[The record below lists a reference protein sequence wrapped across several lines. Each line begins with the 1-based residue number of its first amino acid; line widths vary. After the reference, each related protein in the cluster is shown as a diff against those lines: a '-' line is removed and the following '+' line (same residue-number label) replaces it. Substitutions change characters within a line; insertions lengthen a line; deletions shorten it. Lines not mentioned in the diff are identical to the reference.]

1 MKTIFLITLLLLV
14 SDDLYATQDKGQP
27 LSSSSAA
34 SKTRSNVTV
43 TNPIPQKTYTPNN
56 ETVNLETAYK
66 REYAFLSAQK
76 KALKR
81 RINNYKSVAQREQ
94 RTLRKKINVLEQNSV
109 SRSAKIDQ
117 LGTQLA
123 DAERIEAAVEER
135 SNVLEITYS
144 QAETTLKNYGIE
156 IPVSIQDNDS
166 AKVGY
171 LFMHALSLLQ
181 NLGAIHTEP
190 GKFFLANGKQT
201 NGKIIRLGNI
211 AAYGISAEGS
221 GSLVP
226 AGDGD
231 FKIWKESIPN
241 NAIALSK
248 NEQPDILQL
257 FLFESRTSAIEE
269 TQEKTVLSII
279 NSGGVIGW
287 IIVALGTFAL
297 FLVLIRTF
305 LLYSNSAN
313 TQQLSDNVLRQ
324 IKDGNLNQAK
334 KQCEGQPSAITRVIN
349 TTLRHLKDD
358 RDHMESIVHEAILNE
373 SGPLD
378 RFGSTILVIASV
390 SPLLGLLGT
399 VTGMISTFDVI
410 TEFGTGDPK
419 LLSGGIS
426 IALVTTELGLVVAI
440 PALLLGSLMSA
451 WARNIKRDM
460 EYTALRITNL
470 FLGGPILEETSQY
483 PMNDNTLVLGN
494 ETAN

>member
-1 MKTIFLITLLLLV
+1 MKTIFLIPLLLLV
-14 SDDLYATQDKGQP
+14 TDNLYATQDKGQP
-27 LSSSSAA
+27 ISSSTAA
-34 SKTRSNVTV
+34 PTTQPSVPVKKPT
-43 TNPIPQKTYTPNN
+43 PQKTHTPNR

-76 KALKR
+76 QALKK
-81 RINNYKSVAQREQ
+81 RINQYKSTSQREQ
-94 RTLRKKINVLEQNSV
+94 RTLSKKINVLEQNSV

-117 LGTQLA
+117 LGSQLT
-123 DAERIEAAVEER
+123 DAERTEAAVEER
-135 SNVLEITYS
+135 SSALEITYS
-144 QAETTLKNYGIE
+144 QAESTLKNHSIE
-156 IPVSIQDNDS
+156 VPTSVKDNDP

-171 LFMHALSLLQ
+171 LFMHALSLIQ
-181 NLGAIHTEP
+181 NLGAIRTES
-190 GKFFLANGKQT
+190 GRFFLANGKQT
-201 NGKIIRLGNI
+201 EGKIIRLGNI
-211 AAYGISAEGS
+211 AAYGISPEGS

-226 AGDGD
+226 AGGGD
-231 FKIWKESIPN
+231 FKIWKESN
-241 NAIALSK
+241 SEAAIALSK
-248 NEQPDILQL
+248 NEQPNILQL
-257 FLFESRTSAIEE
+257 FLFESRASAIEE
-269 TQEKTVLSII
+269 TQEKTILSII
-279 NSGGVIGW
+279 NSGGIIGW
-287 IIVALGTFAL
+287 IIVALGIFAL
-297 FLVLIRTF
+297 LLVLIRIF

-313 TQQLSDNVLRQ
+313 TQQLSDNVLQQ
-324 IKDGNLNQAK
+324 ISSGDLDQARK
-334 KQCEGQPSAITRVIN
+334 HCAGQSSAITRVIT

-378 RFGSTILVIASV
+378 RFGSAILVIASV

-460 EYTALRITNL
+460 EHIALRITNV
-470 FLGGPILEETSQY
+470 FLGGSVLEETTQY
-483 PMNDNTLVLGN
+483 PVNDNALVLGH
-494 ETAN
+494 ETS

>member
-1 MKTIFLITLLLLV
+1 MKTIFLISLLLLV
-14 SDDLYATQDKGQP
+14 TDNLYATQDKGQP

-43 TNPIPQKTYTPNN
+43 KKPTPKKTHTPSR

-76 KALKR
+76 QALKKR
-81 RINNYKSVAQREQ
+81 TNQYKSTSQREQ
-94 RTLRKKINVLEQNSV
+94 RTLIKKINVLEQNSV

-117 LGTQLA
+117 LGAQLA
-123 DAERIEAAVEER
+123 DAERTEAAVEER

-156 IPVSIQDNDS
+156 IPVSIKDNDS

-211 AAYGISAEGS
+211 AAYGISTEGS

-231 FKIWKESIPN
+231 FKIWKESNPN

-248 NEQPDILQL
+248 NEQPNILQL

-287 IIVALGTFAL
+287 IIVALGIFAL
-297 FLVLIRTF
+297 FLVLIRIF
-305 LLYSNSAN
+305 LLYSNSTN

-426 IALVTTELGLVVAI
+426 IALVTTELGLIVAI

-483 PMNDNTLVLGN
+483 SMNDSTLVLGN